1 MRGLVR
7 VGLSILTVS
16 LLLGSVAAA
25 AFAQRQVTLS
35 FHVLLQG
42 GEPIAQAWREIAA
55 EFERLNPGLKVNMNF
70 VPGTSGE
77 FLNRLVTQFAAKD
90 PTVDVIGTDVIWPAS
105 FARAGWIEPL
115 DPYFTPE
122 ARRAY
127 TPGAIQA
134 ATIDGKIYAVPL
146 YYDAGL
152 LYYRR
157 DLLQKYGAG
166 VPETWDDL
174 IQQSKR
180 IMGAEN
186 DPQLWGFLFQGAKI
200 EALTDSYLEILWSMG
215 GDVLDERGK
224 VILDS
229 PKAVEALRLM
239 VSMIEPHRIT
249 PKWIVEQKTDDT
261 RMVFQDG
268 RAVFLRNWT
277 YAWTLFQ
284 GPESKV
290 RGKVYIAVLPKT
302 PGYDHASTLGGWFL
316 AISAFSRH
324 KEEAWKLVE
333 FMTGPRAQKMM
344 ATRMNFL
351 PALVSTYNDPEVT
364 ATNPHFGPL
373 LPVVLSARAR
383 PRVPEYTQL
392 SSIMQTYLNAALA
405 GQVSPEDA
413 VARMSAEI
421 RRLLGQ

>member
-1 MRGLVR
+1 MRGLARTGVAI
-7 VGLSILTVS
+7 VTIALVLVSMTV
-16 LLLGSVAAA
+16 VAL
-25 AFAQRQVTLS
+25 AQRQVTLS

-42 GEPIAQAWREIAA
+42 GEPIAQAWRDLAA
-55 EFERLNPGLKVNMNF
+55 EFERLNPDVRVNINF

-90 PTVDVIGTDVIWPAS
+90 PTVDVISIDVIWPAS
-105 FARAGWIEPL
+105 FAMAGWLEPL
-115 DPYFTPE
+115 DRYFTPE

-146 YYDAGL
+146 YYDAGV

-157 DLLQKYGAG
+157 DLLQKYGIA

-180 IMGAEN
+180 IMEAEN

-200 EALTDSYLEILWSMG
+200 EALTNSYLEVLWSMG

-229 PKAVEALRLM
+229 PKAVEALRLLLSM
-239 VSMIEPHRIT
+239 VEPHRIT
-249 PKWIVEQKTDDT
+249 PRWVVEQRTDDT
-261 RMVFQDG
+261 RLVFQDG
-268 RAVFLRNWT
+268 RVVFLRNWT
-277 YAWTLFQ
+277 YAWSLFQ
-284 GPESKV
+284 GPDSKV
-290 RGKVYIAVLPKT
+290 RGKTYIGVLPKT
-302 PGYDHASTLGGWFL
+302 AGYDHASTLGGWFL
-316 AISAFSRH
+316 GISAYSRY
-324 KEEAWKLVE
+324 KEQAWRFVQFLTGERGQKL
-333 FMTGPRAQKMM
+333 M

-351 PALVSTYNDPEVT
+351 PALLTTYNDPEVI

-405 GQVSPEDA
+405 GQMSPEDA
-413 VARMSAEI
+413 VAQMSSEV